1 VQANLLAA
9 TTDTVGTAYNI
20 GRGEQT
26 SIRTLAELVRDIAD
40 SDSDIVYTEPRPG
53 DIDASVADITRAK
66 HDLGFEPTVAL
77 EPGLQTL
84 F

>member
-1 VQANLLAA
+1 
-9 TTDTVGTAYNI
+9 
-20 GRGEQT
+20 
-26 SIRTLAELVRDIAD
+26 
-40 SDSDIVYTEPRPG
+40 VYTEPRPG